1 MGRCQNRLRVEDRD
15 RMRRASNARHKF
27 VPAAPGGPNSI
38 SSVVPPVPRE
48 ERDGTLIDSGWAMV

>member
-15 RMRRASNARHKF
+15 RVRRASNARHKF
-27 VPAAPGGPNSI
+27 ATAPGGPNSI